1 MSEQLEPKDAGT
13 EDASEP
19 SSTRLI
25 ATLTLAGLLSGLILV
40 GAYELTL
47 PRIQANQAREL
58 REAVFKVLPGTE
70 RFQEMVFVEGQL
82 VETEADAEEI
92 VYAGYDQG
100 DELLGYAIPGEGA
113 GFQDTI
119 KLIYGYQPDQRI
131 IVGMEV
137 LESRETPGL
146 GDKIIKDAAFR
157 ENFLELSVDPE
168 IVPVT
173 EKGAPNE
180 IDTITGATISSK
192 AIANILNATNKQWL
206 PRLDGSKPTDQQ
218 EEK

>member
-13 EDASEP
+13 DDASEP

>member
-1 MSEQLEPKDAGT
+1 MSEELEPRAAET

-25 ATLTLAGLLSGLILV
+25 VTLSLAGLLSGLILV

-70 RFQEMVFVEGQL
+70 RFQEMAFVDDNL
-82 VETEADAEEI
+82 VETEADAEEV
-92 VYAGYDQG
+92 VYAGYDQD

-119 KLIYGYQPDQRI
+119 KLIYGYQPDRRI

-157 ENFLELSVDPE
+157 KNFLELSVDPE

-192 AIANILNATNKQWL
+192 AIANILNATNERWL
-206 PRLDGSKPTDQQ
+206 PRLEGSKPNDQQ

>member
-1 MSEQLEPKDAGT
+1 MSEELEHESAET

-25 ATLTLAGLLSGLILV
+25 TTLSLAGLFSGLILV
-40 GAYELTL
+40 GVYELTL
-47 PRIQANQAREL
+47 PRIEANQAREL

-70 RFQEMVFVEGQL
+70 RFQPMGFIDGTL
-82 VETEADAEEI
+82 AEAGEDEENV
-92 VYAGYDQG
+92 VYAGYDQN

-119 KLIYGYQPDQRI
+119 KLIYGFKPAERI

-146 GDKIIKDAAFR
+146 GDKIYKDAAFR

-168 IVPVT
+168 IVPVA
-173 EKGAPNE
+173 EKTAPNE

-192 AIANILNATNKQWL
+192 AVANILNTTNGQWL
-206 PRLDGSKPTDQQ
+206 PRLDSSKPKDQ
-218 EEK
+218 EEEN

>member
-1 MSEQLEPKDAGT
+1 MSEELEPKDAAT

-25 ATLTLAGLLSGLILV
+25 AVLTLAGLFSGLILV

-70 RFQEMVFVEGQL
+70 RFQEMVFVEGKL
-82 VETEADAEEI
+82 VETELDADEV

-119 KLIYGYQPDQRI
+119 KIIYGYQPDQRI

-157 ENFLELSVDPE
+157 GNFLELSVDPE
-168 IVPVT
+168 IIPVT

-192 AIANILNATNKQWL
+192 AIANILNTTNERWL
-206 PRLDGSKPTDQQ
+206 PRLDASKPKDQQ

>member
-1 MSEQLEPKDAGT
+1 MSEERQSTVAET

-25 ATLTLAGLLSGLILV
+25 TTLSLAGLFSGLILV
-40 GAYELTL
+40 GVYELTL
-47 PRIQANQAREL
+47 PRIEANQAREL

-70 RFQEMVFVEGQL
+70 SFQPMGFIDGML
-82 VETEADAEEI
+82 AEAGEDEVDV
-92 VYAGYDQG
+92 VYAGFDEN
-100 DELLGYAIPGEGA
+100 DELLGYAIPAEGA

-119 KLIYGYQPDQRI
+119 KLIYGFKPEQRI

-146 GDKIIKDAAFR
+146 GDKIYKDAAFR
-157 ENFLELSVDPE
+157 ENFLELAVDPE
-168 IVPVT
+168 IVPVADKT
-173 EKGAPNE
+173 AANE

-192 AIANILNATNKQWL
+192 AVANILNATNERWL
-206 PRLDGSKPTDQQ
+206 PHLESSERNER
-218 EEK
+218 EEN

>member
-1 MSEQLEPKDAGT
+1 MSEELEPKAAET
-13 EDASEP
+13 EVASEP

-25 ATLTLAGLLSGLILV
+25 VTLSLAGLLSGLILV

-58 REAVFKVLPGTE
+58 REAVFKVLPGTK
-70 RFQEMVFVEGQL
+70 RFQEMVFIEGEL
-82 VETEADAEEI
+82 VETEADAEEV
-92 VYAGYDQG
+92 VYAGYDQD
-100 DELLGYAIPGEGA
+100 DELLGYAIPAEGA

-119 KLIYGYQPDQRI
+119 KLIYGYRPGQRI

-168 IVPVT
+168 IIPVT
-173 EKGAPNE
+173 EKGAPNQ

-192 AIANILNATNKQWL
+192 AIANILNTTNERWL
-206 PRLDGSKPTDQQ
+206 PRLDKQ

>member
-1 MSEQLEPKDAGT
+1 MSEELEPKDAAT

-25 ATLTLAGLLSGLILV
+25 AALTLAGLFSGLILV

-70 RFQEMVFVEGQL
+70 RFQEMVFVGGKL
-82 VETEADAEEI
+82 VETEVDAEEI

-119 KLIYGYQPDQRI
+119 KIIYGYQPDQRI

-157 ENFLELSVDPE
+157 GNFLELSVDPE
-168 IVPVT
+168 IIPVT